1 MLEPTAFSQVM
12 DPEEL
17 AVWIGP
23 TKFVP
28 LMATLA
34 ITSPPVLFVMASALV
49 SRMFSEPTAPLAM
62 VCVCTEPDT
71 V

>member
-1 MLEPTAFSQVM
+1 M

-28 LMATLA
+28 LMATVA
-34 ITSPPVLFVMASALV
+34 VTSPPVSFVTDSALV
-49 SRMFSEPTAPLAM
+49 SRMFSEPGAPDAM
-62 VCVCTEPDT
+62 T
-71 V
+71 